1 MRNMSGLALG
11 AAIAFAAGIASAQ
24 TPNVQGGTIEQID
37 PVAKT
42 IVVEGKVYQMPDETT
57 AGTPL
62 EQLKVGDKVDITA
75 PDEDR
80 GDQDARPTAI
90 MVEKVED

>member
-1 MRNMSGLALG
+1 MRKMLGLALG
-11 AAIAFAAGIASAQ
+11 TAMAFGAGIASAQ
-24 TPNVQGGTIEQID
+24 NQNVESGTVENID

-42 IVVEGKVYQMPDETT
+42 IVVEGQTYQMPDETT

-62 EQLKVGDKVDITA
+62 EELEVGDKVDITV

-80 GDQDARPTAI
+80 GGQDSMPRAR
-90 MVEKVED
+90 MVQKVAD